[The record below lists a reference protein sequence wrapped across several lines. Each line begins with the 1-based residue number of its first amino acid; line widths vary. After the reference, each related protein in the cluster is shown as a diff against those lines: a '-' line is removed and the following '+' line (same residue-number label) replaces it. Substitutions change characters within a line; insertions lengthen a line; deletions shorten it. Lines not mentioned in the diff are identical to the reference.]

1 MTSDPIRRDE
11 EETEDEVRLRR
22 LFDAS
27 AAELSGPTLT
37 KLRARAREV
46 PERVPRAPRWLPRWA
61 WSPLLAS
68 FAVGAGA
75 LAVAIGVWVRGPDGA
90 SPAPASGPQP
100 VATQQAKP
108 ATLAPSVAS
117 SGSAA
122 PEADDAMDD
131 DAFLDEGT
139 ELAADFDLDVDQSY
153 LDFDPLADPDDR
165 ELDAWW
171 DATEDMLEGG

>member
-1 MTSDPIRRDE
+1 MTSDPTRRDE
-11 EETEDEVRLRR
+11 ETGDEARLRR

-46 PERVPRAPRWLPRWA
+46 PERAPRAPRWLPRWA

-75 LAVAIGVWVRGPDGA
+75 LAVAIGVWVRGPDGV
-90 SPAPASGPQP
+90 SPAPTSGPEP
-100 VATQQAKP
+100 IASQQAEP
-108 ATLAPSVAS
+108 TLAPSVAR
-117 SGSAA
+117 SGSVS
-122 PEADDAMDD
+122 PERDDAMDDD

-153 LDFDPLADPDDR
+153 VDFDPLADPDDGD
-165 ELDAWW
+165 LDAWW
-171 DATEDMLEGG
+171 DATQDMLEGG